1 MLASNL
7 LISLLYTAG
16 IAAARTHNKH
26 QKCLLNLKKK
36 INTTLIHWQIKEIS
50 MSALF
55 VCAEPEAES
64 LA

>member
-26 QKCLLNLKKK
+26 KKCLLNLKK
-36 INTTLIHWQIKEIS
+36 LIQLWSTDKLKKNS

-55 VCAEPEAES
+55 VCAESESES

>member
-26 QKCLLNLKKK
+26 QKCLLNLKK